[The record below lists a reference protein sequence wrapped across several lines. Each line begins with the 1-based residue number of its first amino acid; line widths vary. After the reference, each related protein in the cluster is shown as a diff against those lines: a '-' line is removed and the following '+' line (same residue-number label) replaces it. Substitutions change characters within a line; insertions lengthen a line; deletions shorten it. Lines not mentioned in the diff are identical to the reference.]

1 MLTRSYLN
9 AHLRSC
15 TFVATPSLAACIPT
29 CIPSAARS
37 NLTTLSVI
45 HMCNSHAHADPPIP
59 ALVRMPLPLGRPV
72 PAHPAGGN
80 IPTGG
85 KPQRSST
92 PPWGSLEFSAGRAR
106 ASVFMSL
113 VFLSFFEYRR
123 LHLECFCCFQ
133 GCPGLLLLSF
143 RFPAGLGRQNDFKI
157 PRFG

>member
-59 ALVRMPLPLGRPV
+59 ALVRSATRHVSRNQFHVAPNSPTNSPE
-72 PAHPAGGN
+72 PA
-80 IPTGG
+80 
-85 KPQRSST
+85 
-92 PPWGSLEFSAGRAR
+92 E
-106 ASVFMSL
+106 AS
-113 VFLSFFEYRR
+113 EYRAKVCATR
-123 LHLECFCCFQ
+123 SAVQCSALSSVAY
-133 GCPGLLLLSF
+133 PGYLRSKF
-143 RFPAGLGRQNDFKI
+143 NTRCNQNARRSAQKHDQTELQKGSTQRANQAK
-157 PRFG
+157 PT